1 LFQEKKHMATPENEQ
16 RAQEFIRQANKKKNF
31 CFGLLVTEEK
41 YDEAAELFNKAA
53 NLYKIAQNWQ
63 VAAENFQQSAE
74 CHMKSNDTVDASN
87 DFVNAGKCYKKGNL
101 KDQTVSCYERSI
113 KIELAAGHYDTV
125 AKHYTEL
132 AELFEGEKMYEKAIS
147 YYTEAGESYRTQ
159 DNITWSTKMR
169 NKVAE
174 CNAKLAKYD
183 EARKIFE
190 EIAKQMVE
198 NNNLRLNAKDYL
210 FRAGLCLLCSQDI
223 GGITETV
230 HKYSEID
237 NFFDTSKEKKF
248 LQLLQEA
255 LNDFDYDLVAST
267 LANNIDLYNADTFK
281 RELIKVIQ
289 DLVDKRGSSL
299 T

>member
-1 LFQEKKHMATPENEQ
+1 MATPENEQ
-16 RAQEFIRQANKKKNF
+16 RAQEFVRQANKKKNYF
-31 CFGLLVTEEK
+31 CGLLVTEEK

-53 NLYKIAQNWQ
+53 NLYKIAQNWR
-63 VAAENFQQSAE
+63 VAAESFQQSAE
-74 CHMKSNDTVDASN
+74 CHIKSNDTVDASN
-87 DFVNAGKCYKKGNL
+87 DFVNAAKCYKKGNF

-113 KIELAAGHYDTV
+113 KIELDAGHYDTV

-147 YYTEAGESYRTQ
+147 YYTEASENYRTK
-159 DNITWSTKMR
+159 DNIPWAAKMQ
-169 NKVAE
+169 NKVGE
-174 CNAKLAKYD
+174 INAKLEKYD

-190 EIAKQMVE
+190 DIAKQMVE
-198 NNNLRLNAKDYL
+198 NNSTRMAAKDYL

-223 GGITETV
+223 GGIIEAV

-237 NFFDTSKEKKF
+237 NFFDSSKEKKF

-255 LNDFDYDLVAST
+255 LNDFDYDLVTST
-267 LANNIDLYNADTFK
+267 VTNNVDLYNSDSFK

>member
-1 LFQEKKHMATPENEQ
+1 MATPENEQ
-16 RAQEFIRQANKKKNF
+16 RAQEFVRQANKKKNYF
-31 CFGLLVTEEK
+31 CGLLVTEEK

-63 VAAENFQQSAE
+63 VAAETFQKSAE
-74 CHMKSNDTVDASN
+74 CHIKSNDTVDASN
-87 DFVNAGKCYKKGNL
+87 DFVNAAKCYKKGNL
-101 KDQTVSCYERSI
+101 KDQTVLCYERSI

-132 AELFEGEKMYEKAIS
+132 AELFEGEKMYEKAIN
-147 YYTEAGESYRTQ
+147 YYTEASETYRTK
-159 DNITWSTKMR
+159 DNLPFATKMK

-174 CNAKLAKYD
+174 CDAKLEKFD

-190 EIAKQMVE
+190 EIAKQMAE
-198 NNNLRLNAKDYL
+198 NNNTRMAAKDYH

-223 GGITETV
+223 GGITEAV

-237 NFFDTSKEKKF
+237 NFFDNSKEKKF

-255 LNDFDYDLVAST
+255 LNDFDADLVAST
-267 LANNIDLYNADTFK
+267 ITNNVDLYNSDSFK